1 MSEILS
7 AQRKKPITRA
17 TALWI
22 FVVWII
28 KCLLGRFLVGSQE
41 STIRFKIGWKMDFLQ
56 RFQNKLRRP
65 NSIVEIEN
73 FEKKFFQAIDLVGWN
88 QLGGDIVVLADVRMT
103 KKRF

>member
-28 KCLLGRFLVGSQE
+28 KCLLGRYLVGSYE
-41 STIRFKIGWKMDFLQ
+41 STIRFKIGWKMDFL
-56 RFQNKLRRP
+56 
-65 NSIVEIEN
+65 
-73 FEKKFFQAIDLVGWN
+73 
-88 QLGGDIVVLADVRMT
+88 
-103 KKRF
+103 

>member
-28 KCLLGRFLVGSQE
+28 KCLLGRFLVGSSE
-41 STIRFKIGWKMDFLQ
+41 STIRFEIGWKMDFL
-56 RFQNKLRRP
+56 
-65 NSIVEIEN
+65 
-73 FEKKFFQAIDLVGWN
+73 
-88 QLGGDIVVLADVRMT
+88 
-103 KKRF
+103 